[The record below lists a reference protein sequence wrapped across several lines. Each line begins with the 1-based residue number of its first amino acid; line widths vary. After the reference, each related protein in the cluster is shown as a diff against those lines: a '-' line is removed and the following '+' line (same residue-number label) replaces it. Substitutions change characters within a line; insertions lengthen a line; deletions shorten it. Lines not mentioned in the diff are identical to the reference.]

1 MFKSIDWT
9 GDSLR
14 IIDQTQIP
22 ERLQFRDLVSLEEV
36 YQAIKR
42 LQVRGAPAIGV
53 AAAFGLYL
61 GLRHKPYASR
71 EEFLQDLEIQVQ
83 YLKGARPTAVNLS
96 WALNKIQQHL
106 KEHPG
111 SPSELLEEALK
122 MAQQILEDDRS
133 RCEAIATRGAA
144 LLPDEAVVITHCNTG
159 ILATAGIG
167 TALGIVY
174 KAFEQGKRIH
184 VFVDETRPILQG
196 ARLTMWELQQAG
208 IPATLITDNM
218 AAYAIKEHRIALAL
232 VGADRIAKN
241 GDVANKIG
249 TFSLAISCHYHRIP
263 FYVAAPLSTFDF
275 SIPDGSCIPIEQRDP
290 VEVTHI
296 WNKLPITVRDANC
309 WNPAFDVTPA
319 KLITGIVT
327 EHGILSPPFEESLE
341 KINNKVHPN

>member
-1 MFKSIDWT
+1 MVKSIDWT

-22 ERLQFRDLVSLEEV
+22 EQLQFRDLVSLEEV
-36 YQAIKR
+36 YEAIKKLR
-42 LQVRGAPAIGV
+42 VRGAPAIGV

-61 GLRHKPYASR
+61 GMRGKTYSSR
-71 EEFLQDLEIQVQ
+71 EDFFQKLNLQVQ
-83 YLKGARPTAVNLS
+83 YLKTARPTAVNLS
-96 WALNKIQQHL
+96 WALEKIQQHL
-106 KEHPG
+106 KQHPG
-111 SPSELLEEALK
+111 SPSELLAETLK
-122 MAQQILEDDRS
+122 LAQQILEDDRS
-133 RCEAIATRGAA
+133 RCEAIGTIGAA
-144 LLPDEAVVITHCNTG
+144 LLPDEAKIITHCNTG

-174 KAFEQGKRIH
+174 QAMEQGKRIH
-184 VFVDETRPILQG
+184 VFVDETRPLLQG

-208 IPATLITDNM
+208 VPATLITDNM
-218 AAYAIKEHRIALAL
+218 AAYAIKEHRIDLAI

-249 TFSLAISCHYHRIP
+249 TYHLAISCLYHRIP
-263 FYVAAPLSTFDF
+263 FYVAAPLSSFDF

-296 WNKLPITVRDANC
+296 WNKLPITIPEANC

-319 KLITGIVT
+319 ELITGIIT
-327 EHGILSPPFEESLE
+327 EKGILSPPLEESLE
-341 KINNKVHPN
+341 KINNKVHQN